1 MNPSAGQVVGQI
13 QLFNDDGLPLE
24 MELEGVTGI
33 SFAYQIDPNGTFQG
47 ELTSASGTNVGYAV
61 VTLEQ
66 GSQSPAGTAIFQ
78 FTSGLSVLSEAGV
91 AATRATR
98 LARIFVDNVGTRTG
112 ENWAEAIPGGE
123 SLSRMKH
130 RVLAGWKE
138 IWSHSWDRAM
148 IIAHGGT
155 NRILLAEFLGIPD
168 EYLFR
173 IEQDHLRLNWIEF
186 SEDTPTVKII
196 NSRFPS

>member
-1 MNPSAGQVVGQI
+1 MADLRERNKG
-13 QLFNDDGLPLE
+13 DWE
-24 MELEGVTGI
+24 
-33 SFAYQIDPNGTFQG
+33 
-47 ELTSASGTNVGYAV
+47 
-61 VTLEQ
+61 
-66 GSQSPAGTAIFQ
+66 
-78 FTSGLSVLSEAGV
+78 GLSWEEVEKNYPEDSRGYL
-91 AATRATR
+91 
-98 LARIFVDNVGTRTG
+98 